1 MTSLKPV
8 FAVGLFF
15 ALSVSGALA
24 HGAASQEPFV
34 RTRTVAFLD
43 NQVSQA
49 NLTAGE
55 EVRLT
60 GLVQVLETWPT
71 SLLPPPEV
79 GEMTVYVAGP
89 NFLMKD
95 RLVNGVA
102 LPGAFP
108 IGLGGLYRYDL
119 TLVARKPGTYHLHPG
134 FASKGSGTLLGP
146 GTVVTVAPSGAPF
159 TNPVT
164 LRNGATVD
172 LENYGVGTVAGWS
185 ALLIA
190 LGLAWV
196 AWWVRRPLVLRSIK
210 VSRGQEEGLVT
221 SADQRAGM
229 VFAVALAVVLA
240 GGYALASAAYP
251 DPIRLQVDR
260 PPVPPL
266 PVPHAPADVAPAGA
280 ARYDAPDRLTFRVNV
295 TNRGP
300 TPLRIAQFVT
310 GADTFG
316 EGGKALQA
324 NPDAVPPGESRTV
337 EVLIADPVMRQLIPL
352 GEPLHAIGG
361 LLVFRD
367 AGGNRTWS
375 TLDLRVIPSIK

>member
-1 MTSLKPV
+1 MRLLP
-8 FAVGLFF
+8 L
-15 ALSVSGALA
+15 LLALA
-24 HGAASQEPFV
+24 LLAALIPVAQAHGTSSQEPFV

-43 NQVSQA
+43 AQLSSV
-49 NLTAGE
+49 NLTVGE
-55 EVRLT
+55 QVRLT
-60 GLVQVLETWPT
+60 GMVQVLETWPT
-71 SLLPPPEV
+71 PLLPPPEV
-79 GEMTVYVAGP
+79 GEVTAYAGGP
-89 NFLMKD
+89 NFLMKE
-95 RLVNGVA
+95 RSVNGVA

-108 IGLGGLYRYDL
+108 IEKGGLYRYDL
-119 TLVARKPGTYHLHPG
+119 TLVARKPGTYHLHPA

-146 GTVVTVAPSGAPF
+146 GTFVTVSPSGAPF

-164 LRNGATVD
+164 LRSGATVD
-172 LENYGVGTVAGWS
+172 LENYGAGTVVTWS

-196 AWWVRRPLVLRSIK
+196 AWWVRRPLVVRSIK
-210 VSRGQEEGLVT
+210 ISRGQEEGLVT
-221 SADQRAGM
+221 PADQKAGM
-229 VFAVALAVVLA
+229 AFAVALAVLLA
-240 GGYALASAAYP
+240 GGYGLAGAAYP

-260 PPVPPL
+260 PPVPSL

-280 ARYDAPDRLTFRVNV
+280 ARYDAPDRLAFRVNV

-300 TPLRIAQFVT
+300 APLRIEQFVT

-324 NPDAVPPGESRTV
+324 NPDTVPPGESRTV
-337 EVLIADPVMRQLIPL
+337 EVLLADPVMRQLIPV

-375 TLDLRVIPSIK
+375 TLDLRVIPSAAK